1 MSLDKL
7 VEQAKGLMDSLMTPE
22 VIKQMTPEQL
32 NLVNE
37 AKNSLNL
44 QGDLSE
50 KLEILKKYTD
60 VNKHK

>member
-44 QGDLSE
+44 QGDVSE
-50 KLEILKKYTD
+50 KLEIIKKYTD

>member
-1 MSLDKL
+1 MNLDAL
-7 VEQAKGLMDSLMTPE
+7 MEQAKGLMNSLMTPE
-22 VIKQMTPEQL
+22 VIKAMTPEQL

-37 AKNSLNL
+37 AKKPVNL

-50 KLEILKKYTD
+50 KLEMLKKYTD

>member
-7 VEQAKGLMDSLMTPE
+7 VEQAKGLMESLMTPE